1 MPAEPVSVLV
11 ADDHPLYRTS
21 LERAVGAHPQL
32 GLTGSVGDGR
42 AALAIMREEHPAV
55 AIVDLHVPGLDG
67 TQLLDAAQ
75 REELPTRVI
84 MLTGHLENDTV
95 FRAVELGAAAVLSK
109 LIEPVDLTDA
119 ILAVARGETIFSGEV
134 QAIVAGELRA
144 RRQDDRPMLT
154 PREREILERIAAGET
169 VATMAAAIH
178 LSPSTVKSHV
188 ESLYRKLGVADRGA
202 AVAVAMRR
210 GLLH

>member
-1 MPAEPVSVLV
+1 VSSESVSVLV
-11 ADDHPLYRTS
+11 ADDHPMYRTS
-21 LERAVGAHPQL
+21 LERAIGVHPQL
-32 GLTGSVGDGR
+32 SLIGSVADGR
-42 AALAIMREEHPAV
+42 AALTVMRDEQPKV
-55 AIVDLHVPGLDG
+55 AIVDLRMPELDG

-75 REELPTRVI
+75 QEALPTRVM
-84 MLTGHLENDTV
+84 MLTGHLEGDAV

-109 LIEPVDLTDA
+109 LIQPTDLTDA
-119 ILAVARGETIFSGEV
+119 ILAVARGETILSAEV

-154 PREREILERIAAGET
+154 AREREILERIAAGET
-169 VATMAAAIH
+169 IAIMAHAIH

-188 ESLYRKLGVADRGA
+188 ESLYRKLGVSDRGA